1 MTSAQ
6 RGVKKY
12 PKFADKQYISFGQK
26 GGEGIKNYI
35 LKPPNE
41 SLVGNN
47 WMFKTINII
56 ICVCFQFPVL
66 WFLTILYEKAL

>member
-56 ICVCFQFPVL
+56 VL
-66 WFLTILYEKAL
+66 SVSRVVVSYHSL